1 MLLLAA
7 LALAGPPDVDS
18 PLKGTSKAKKDAA
31 LVITV
36 EDYKL
41 LADVSYATRDGDSLQ
56 TWLSTTHGVE
66 RVERVQD
73 PDRNTLRR
81 KIDDAARAVRRGG
94 TLWVYFSG
102 HGTVDE
108 DGRRI
113 LLTREA
119 APDDPAGVGLNDLV
133 ADLADSRAKQ
143 VVIVLDAGFAGV
155 GRLGEPLGLPARDE
169 IPLVAAP
176 AQKNVSVWAA
186 ASGAEAPSAY
196 PDAAHGMFTYFVLG
210 ALRGW
215 ADGATGGKPNGDVTL
230 EEAQSYVS
238 KTVKQV
244 GGKLWNPS
252 KETRED
258 VIKWSLARSSQ
269 LEIGPDKDLLATM
282 AQAEKARRVK
292 EATDSMIAVANA
304 EWLEIAVTTAVA
316 SPAGI
321 EKLNAF
327 IKKYELATVSVDG
340 VATAIVVPQVADARA
355 RLDQFARDELK
366 AKGKK
371 KKKRGTKKTKA
382 PPPPAVSVTA
392 ACDDLIKLEPAAMSG
407 ALTTEQIACVESKIA
422 MSQKQTERDKLSR
435 VLLANADSRAD
446 TEEWMRLTAR
456 HLEEIDRS
464 DPDLCFRYALTLSRT
479 GTLEEGEEV
488 LKWIGYALENKQAWQ
503 GPTYMSRVYN
513 LYRLQA
519 EVATRMWIDAE
530 QDFQEE
536 RSEEN
541 SLNAEEFRGFAKNTA
556 REWLDY
562 ARVSGQD
569 PDRAYSLCQA
579 AAGSPNFCA
588 ETVTSP
594 E

>member
-18 PLKGTSKAKKDAA
+18 PLKGTSKARKDAA

-56 TWLSTTHGVE
+56 AWLSTTHGVE
-66 RVERVQD
+66 RIERVQD

-94 TLWVYFSG
+94 TLWVYFAG

-108 DGRRI
+108 DGRRT

-143 VVIVLDAGFAGV
+143 VIVVLDAGFSGV
-155 GRLGEPLGLPARDE
+155 GRLGEPLGFPARDE
-169 IPLVAAP
+169 IPLVATP

-186 ASGAEAPSAY
+186 ASGAELPGVY
-196 PDAAHGMFTYFVLG
+196 PDAGHGMFAYFFLG

-238 KTVKQV
+238 ETVKQV

-252 KETRED
+252 KESRED
-258 VIKWSLARSSQ
+258 VIKWSLARSGQ
-269 LEIGPDKDLLATM
+269 LEIGPDKELLAAM
-282 AQAEKARRVK
+282 AQSEKARRVK

-340 VATAIVVPQVADARA
+340 VATA
-355 RLDQFARDELK
+355 
-366 AKGKK
+366 
-371 KKKRGTKKTKA
+371 
-382 PPPPAVSVTA
+382 
-392 ACDDLIKLEPAAMSG
+392 
-407 ALTTEQIACVESKIA
+407 
-422 MSQKQTERDKLSR
+422 
-435 VLLANADSRAD
+435 
-446 TEEWMRLTAR
+446 
-456 HLEEIDRS
+456 
-464 DPDLCFRYALTLSRT
+464 
-479 GTLEEGEEV
+479 
-488 LKWIGYALENKQAWQ
+488 
-503 GPTYMSRVYN
+503 
-513 LYRLQA
+513 
-519 EVATRMWIDAE
+519 
-530 QDFQEE
+530 
-536 RSEEN
+536 
-541 SLNAEEFRGFAKNTA
+541 
-556 REWLDY
+556 
-562 ARVSGQD
+562 
-569 PDRAYSLCQA
+569 
-579 AAGSPNFCA
+579 
-588 ETVTSP
+588 
-594 E
+594 